1 MYTELRISALA
12 LILAIVAIL
21 AIGTAMGAEVTR
33 IISTA
38 NPAPGSTF
46 DVTLRITGLQIG
58 GIVERIPDG
67 FTFVSTTHPRNQ
79 TEISGQ
85 NVIFAVL
92 NETLI
97 TYRVRA
103 PAGGG
108 SGIFRGEWY
117 DALNITRG
125 DIESKR
131 VNVVATPS
139 PPSPAAGST
148 PVPTPGFYL
157 IACIVGLI
165 IAVYYGRRKRNE

>member
-1 MYTELRISALA
+1 MYKLQISALV
-12 LILAIVAIL
+12 IVAI
-21 AIGTAMGAEVTR
+21 AVTGMATGAEVTR
-33 IISTA
+33 IIVPD

-46 DVTLRITGLQIG
+46 DVTLRITGLQVG

-79 TEISGQ
+79 TSISGQ

-97 TYRVRA
+97 TYSVRA
-103 PAGGG
+103 PAGDG

-125 DIESKR
+125 DTESKR

-139 PPSPAAGST
+139 PSPAAGT
-148 PVPTPGFYL
+148 PVPAPGFYL
-157 IACIVGLI
+157 ITGIVGLI
-165 IAVYYGRRKRNE
+165 IAAYYRRRRGNE